1 MQRFL
6 IYTFIIIG
14 VGCLLSNQIPAF
26 QHSIIPK
33 HSPYIMTVNG
43 LIPAD
48 SMGLA
53 LIHEHVFLDWS
64 GADRINPQ
72 EWDNEKAFGIILP
85 YLQEM
90 KAQGVRTF
98 LECTPNYIGRNPLLL
113 KRLSDSTGLQILT
126 NTGFY
131 GARNNAH
138 LPQHAY
144 NENAQELAKRWIK
157 EWKNGVDGTNIRPG
171 FIKIGVEIPLSSL
184 HEKLVRAAAITHK
197 KTGLTIV
204 AHTGPE
210 AGAYRELEILEEEG
224 VASEALVWTHA
235 QEGTRESHV
244 DIARKGA
251 WVSLDGMGWIHP
263 SDYEGDSTYLKDYI
277 LMLKNLKDNSLLHR
291 TLISHDA
298 GWYTHGAKETQN
310 YKPYTTIFELIIPEL
325 KKIGFTESDIRQLL
339 VENPKQAYAIQ
350 VRKHRN

>member
-1 MQRFL
+1 MKHFPLLTLLAIALTLFL
-6 IYTFIIIG
+6 A
-14 VGCLLSNQIPAF
+14 NQIKKEA
-26 QHSIIPK
+26 
-33 HSPYIMTVNG
+33 PYLMTVNG
-43 LIPAD
+43 AIPAD
-48 SMGLA
+48 SMGLS

-64 GADRINPQ
+64 GADRINPKA
-72 EWDNEKAFGIILP
+72 WDNDGAFQIILP

-126 NTGFY
+126 NTGYY

-138 LPQHAY
+138 LPKHAY
-144 NENAQELAKRWIK
+144 SETAQQLANRWIK
-157 EWKNGVDGTNIRPG
+157 EWKNGVDGTKIRPG
-171 FIKIGVEIPLSSL
+171 FIKIGVEVPLSPL

-210 AGAYRELEILEEEG
+210 AGAYRELEILKEEG
-224 VASEALVWTHA
+224 VAPEALVWTHA
-235 QEGTRESHV
+235 QGGTRAAHL

-251 WVSLDGMGWIHP
+251 WVSLDGMGWIDPADHK
-263 SDYEGDSTYLKDYI
+263 GDSTALQDYI
-277 LMLKNLKDNSLLHR
+277 GILKNLKDNHLLHR

-298 GWYTHGAKETQN
+298 GWYTHGAKEALV
-310 YKPYTTIFELIIPEL
+310 YKSYTPIFQLVIPEL
-325 KKIGFTESDIRQLL
+325 KKIGFTEADMQQLL
-339 VENPKQAYAIQ
+339 VETPKKAYAIQ
-350 VRKHRN
+350 VRR